1 MTVGSYT
8 YKMYD
13 YVRKDLDGNPRPIH
27 TYHGDQV
34 LDRSRTAD
42 WVDQNLV
49 NGGRRTLRKGK
60 DWEEF
65 VVGEH
70 ELLYF
75 SLRNE
80 RFVTAIEDDT
90 AGDFHVLTLVDGEQ
104 VLVRSKTNPERCFL
118 QNYLDIV
125 IVPADFGPYEIINQK
140 AGTVCVEH
148 KTMLKPAGAGA

>member
-1 MTVGSYT
+1 MEIRCWIAA
-8 YKMYD
+8 
-13 YVRKDLDGNPRPIH
+13 VR
-27 TYHGDQV
+27 
-34 LDRSRTAD
+34 AD

-104 VLVRSKTNPERCFL
+104 VLVRSKTKPRNAVSC
-118 QNYLDIV
+118 
-125 IVPADFGPYEIINQK
+125 
-140 AGTVCVEH
+140 
-148 KTMLKPAGAGA
+148 KTIWIS